1 MKTLKFRKRNLL
13 YILLC
18 AVFVISC
25 TNEPKKPTKKP
36 FIITYKFPDGQRCN
50 NGWCSYEY
58 TDANG
63 NVVEFCEDELKYNI
77 GDTIK

>member
-1 MKTLKFRKRNLL
+1 MRNLNIRNAISL
-13 YILLC
+13 YMLLC

-25 TNEPKKPTKKP
+25 TNKPKNSIKKP
-36 FIITYKFPDGQRCN
+36 FIITYKFPDGARCSKE
-50 NGWCSYEY
+50 WCSYEY

-63 NVVEFCEDELKYNI
+63 NVVKFCEDERKYNI